1 MQVVSKGA
9 IITQYDT
16 FGVFKW
22 ENKMN
27 YKTVKLPADF
37 IDEVKSSATE
47 EFRSVSQQLLYWA
60 TLGRN
65 VAQSYFTDEDDS
77 ELGQLALKR
86 YQEEKHLAVKVNLND
101 L

>member
-1 MQVVSKGA
+1 MTPFV
-9 IITQYDT
+9 YLRN
-16 FGVFKW
+16 
-22 ENKMN
+22 NKMN
-27 YKTVKLPADF
+27 FKTVKLPADF
-37 IDEVKSSATE
+37 IDEVKKSATE

-77 ELGQLALKR
+77 DLGQLALKR